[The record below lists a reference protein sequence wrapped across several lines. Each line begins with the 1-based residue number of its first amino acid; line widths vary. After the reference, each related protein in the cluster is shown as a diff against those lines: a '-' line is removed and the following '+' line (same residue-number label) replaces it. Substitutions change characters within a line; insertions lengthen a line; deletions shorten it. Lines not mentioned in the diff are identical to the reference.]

1 MLVQGAHGDF
11 SNLTTKSTVKRQAS
25 SNFTAIKR
33 NQGGTFRNSRIQLGF
48 RASTRTGQRSL
59 EKHAH
64 AQPRSPDHW
73 DQTPKLYRSN
83 ACETY
88 QNIPEYLETL
98 QISKDKRLMRCLLTH
113 QISLSRDILRILL
126 G

>member
-33 NQGGTFRNSRIQLGF
+33 NQGGTFQNSGDQLGF

-59 EKHAH
+59 EKERK
-64 AQPRSPDHW
+64 RSFDPA
-73 DQTPKLYRSN
+73 TTGIGLLSFTG
-83 ACETY
+83 A
-88 QNIPEYLETL
+88 TL
-98 QISKDKRLMRCLLTH
+98 VG
-113 QISLSRDILRILL
+113 L
-126 G
+126 GFRV

>member
-33 NQGGTFRNSRIQLGF
+33 NQGGTFQNSGDQLGF

-59 EKHAH
+59 EK
-64 AQPRSPDHW
+64 QRKRSFDPVTIGFGHSSFTGATLVRLL
-73 DQTPKLYRSN
+73 QT
-83 ACETY
+83 TW
-88 QNIPEYLETL
+88 T
-98 QISKDKRLMRCLLTH
+98 D
-113 QISLSRDILRILL
+113 
-126 G
+126 